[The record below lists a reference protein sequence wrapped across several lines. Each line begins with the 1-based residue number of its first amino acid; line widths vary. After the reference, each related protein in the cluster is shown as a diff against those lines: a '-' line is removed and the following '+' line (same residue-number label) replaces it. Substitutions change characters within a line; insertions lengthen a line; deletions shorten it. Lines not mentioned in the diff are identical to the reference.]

1 MCKLYMI
8 ILIFSAVILEAGTA
22 NLISDPAFKKAED
35 NWFLRKSKEYKSV
48 KETYKKGIFSFFTPA
63 SSAKTY
69 LALYHQLELEE
80 GEKYMFTVEV
90 KTKGEGVITY
100 GYGTYGDIFGGKQK
114 KKKVKSKKEQKGQ
127 NLGLMASRT
136 DFSPEWKEHVCYFT
150 VRKKTSDLPT
160 FIKVLLGE
168 YQGDFA
174 MRNPQ
179 LIKIDSLPSGVTQRG
194 SVEIKEL

>member
-1 MCKLYMI
+1 MF
-8 ILIFSAVILEAGTA
+8 ILIFATLTLRAGTG
-22 NLISDPAFKKAED
+22 NLISDPEFKKAED
-35 NWFLRKSKEYKSV
+35 HWFLRKSKEYKSV
-48 KETYKKGIFSFFTPA
+48 KETYKRGVFSFFTPA

-69 LALYHQLELEE
+69 LALYHQVELEE

-90 KTKGEGVITY
+90 KAKGEGVITY
-100 GYGTYGDIFGGKQK
+100 GDIFGAKIK

-127 NLGLMASRT
+127 NLGLMASLT
-136 DFSPEWKEHVCYFT
+136 DFSPEWKRHVCYFT

-160 FIKVLLGE
+160 FMKVLLGE

-179 LIKIDSLPSGVTQRG
+179 LIKLDALPRGVTQRG
-194 SVEIKEL
+194 SVEIKAL